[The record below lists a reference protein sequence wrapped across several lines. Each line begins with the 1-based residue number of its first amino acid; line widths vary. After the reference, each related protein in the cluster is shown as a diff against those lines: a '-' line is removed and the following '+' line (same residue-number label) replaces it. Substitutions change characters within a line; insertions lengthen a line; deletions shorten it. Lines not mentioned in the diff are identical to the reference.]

1 MTKHSTTRESQVQSP
16 SGKILWRWEWQPTPV
31 FLPGEFRGQRSLESY
46 IEFTGSQSWRGLR
59 LNAHRCLLSVR
70 ACLIVCLCLCVG
82 MCVSMCQCQP
92 PVSTYKSTSMFL
104 CHCWFVTVASAAVD
118 QCCCFLFEDQ
128 QLPLYVKRDSLC
140 VYAGIRGGAGVVIP
154 SGCVR
159 LSLDLTQG
167 AAPLCFHP
175 SRSLGKRE
183 LRSGVG
189 EGRHIWKAHLAREPA
204 GREGV
209 PGPFAPA
216 PSLPQGAGRWGLAR
230 GISAGRKCGGARW
243 GDSRG
248 GRNAAVG
255 TGPGSRPLPPAG
267 SFTGGGPRGL

>member
-140 VYAGIRGGAGVVIP
+140 VYAGIRGGAVLGIP
-154 SGCVR
+154 SVCVH
-159 LSLDLTQG
+159 LSLDLTHG
-167 AAPLCFHP
+167 AALPVP
-175 SRSLGKRE
+175 RKKRTA
-183 LRSGVG
+183 LRGG
-189 EGRHIWKAHLAREPA
+189 GGPAHLESTSGPRTRRE
-204 GREGV
+204 
-209 PGPFAPA
+209 
-216 PSLPQGAGRWGLAR
+216 
-230 GISAGRKCGGARW
+230 
-243 GDSRG
+243 
-248 GRNAAVG
+248 
-255 TGPGSRPLPPAG
+255 
-267 SFTGGGPRGL
+267 GGGPRPLRPGSLPPSRCGPLGPG